1 MKNCSRELSIWPE
14 TASTGTRSRVA
25 EATPFSTAV
34 DPGPRVDRQ
43 TPGRPVT
50 IAAASAMKAAVPSR
64 TADTTSMPRWR
75 AASMKSMTDSPG

>member
-34 DPGPRVDRQ
+34 DPGPSVDRQ
-43 TPGRPVT
+43 TPGRPDTV
-50 IAAASAMKAAVPSR
+50 AAASAMNAAVPSR
-64 TADTTSMPRWR
+64 TADTTAMSRCL